1 MERIAR
7 RLSKSESRRERG
19 KVARLLRL
27 RDADEY
33 LNSIRASPQNGDH
46 KGTPAHRLEWDT
58 YLPCHPA
65 YILLLAA
72 NCDGLEGR
80 GPLYGEF
87 ISSLR
92 LYTDSLHDSGIHPP
106 IARPLALRSTFNR
119 APPSFGDSGGSFFDS
134 VPERERIFGRSGA
147 APWLE

>member
-33 LNSIRASPQNGDH
+33 LNSIRASQDGDH
-46 KGTPAHRLEWDT
+46 KGTPAHHLEWDT

-65 YILLLAA
+65 YISLLEPPQQQIATDWKA
-72 NCDGLEGR
+72 EDHSTGNYIIEIIHR
-80 GPLYGEF
+80 FSP
-87 ISSLR
+87 SSIM
-92 LYTDSLHDSGIHPP
+92 TPASHPP
-106 IARPLALRSTFNR
+106 VAWPLALRSAFKSRT
-119 APPSFGDSGGSFFDS
+119 AKLLETPEGGS
-134 VPERERIFGRSGA
+134 ER
-147 APWLE
+147 

>member
-33 LNSIRASPQNGDH
+33 LNSIRASPQDGDY

-58 YLPCHPA
+58 YLPRHPA
-65 YILLLAA
+65 YISLLEPPQQQIATDWKA
-72 NCDGLEGR
+72 EDHSTGN
-80 GPLYGEF
+80 LYH
-87 ISSLR
+87 L
-92 LYTDSLHDSGIHPP
+92 
-106 IARPLALRSTFNR
+106 
-119 APPSFGDSGGSFFDS
+119 
-134 VPERERIFGRSGA
+134 
-147 APWLE
+147 